1 MVGAGRPR
9 RNRGAARPWAVDV
22 ESGDSPQARPATASF
37 MAS

>member
-1 MVGAGRPR
+1 MVGGGRP
-9 RNRGAARPWAVDV
+9 GAVDV